1 MNHRKSPCGLVLAVL
16 LLCAAPAKAQLAQG
30 ELRGVVTDESSA
42 VMPGFSVTATHVET
56 GTTRTTVTSE
66 NGSYFMPAMPLGT
79 YKVTAE
85 VQGFAHVVRGGITIG
100 DCDTHTVHIT

>member
-16 LLCAAPAKAQLAQG
+16 LLCAAPAGAQLAQG

-42 VMPGFSVTATHVET
+42 VMPGVTVTATHLET
-56 GTTRTTVTSE
+56 GTTRTTVTAE

-85 VQGFAHVVRGGITIG
+85 LQGFANVVREGFTL
-100 DCDTHTVHIT
+100 